1 MQYYHL
7 ASGDQSTGPSKPDI
21 SPDLTKRWRIPMK
34 NLILAAVAALTVGA
48 SVAASAQGLPP
59 GMGNPQYGAA
69 WSTAQ
74 RANN

>member
-1 MQYYHL
+1 MQHYHS
-7 ASGDQSTGPSKPDI
+7 ASRDQCTGVSKPDI
-21 SPDLTKRWRIPMK
+21 SPDPIERWRISMK

-69 WSTAQ
+69 WSAAQ
-74 RANN
+74 RVNN